1 LLDSVDIRAVLVKG
15 RNSQWYSAFLK
26 IYLTKE
32 SEDKV
37 KKIHKMKETFRT
49 ITLDD
54 NFNLI
59 SECKDLSEL
68 NSVFNGIQQGQI
80 IINEIPINLVSAE
93 SKNIYNYNLSSNES
107 VIDLYTT
114 PEQRNGYAQKFIC
127 LGTNETPSEIINRF
141 GISLT
146 KQSGDIFVFLHPYL
160 DTTSINSSNNNVVI
174 IFPIYCKSLPL
185 TYDENDR
192 YYKKLTIHN
201 YLLRAYSILLFQKE
215 GKPVSVSVDNPKL
228 INYVHKTA
236 PSNEMINIL
245 LPKPDNLQ
253 ELDKIR
259 IQIVDDALALILSD
273 EVILDKFSNIHT
285 VASESIKELLK
296 LPINQLCKKD
306 ESLYLE
312 FKSSLRWDYESGK
325 VSESVEYSAIK
336 EIAAFMNS
344 SGGILVIG
352 IGDNGRILGLQ
363 KDFDTFKH
371 KRNWDIWSQHLDNL
385 IYCRYHI
392 NRKFSEYIHIKKE
405 TINSYSIAVIIVQP
419 SPEPVWMKLN
429 NVDTVFMRSHNVTPS
444 LQGKPASEFI
454 SSHWHGI

>member
-160 DTTSINSSNNNVVI
+160 DTTSINSSNN
-174 IFPIYCKSLPL
+174 KML
-185 TYDENDR
+185 T
-192 YYKKLTIHN
+192 
-201 YLLRAYSILLFQKE
+201 RAYSILLFQKE